1 MPGWPALSPDFGEG
15 WGMLST
21 PFCREP
27 RSAGKL
33 ALGRSSMG
41 SMNPALTFLAT
52 TLQVLAFLG
61 ILAPHSSDIGD
72 AQTAGKDLRNT
83 SVQELSSENDA
94 HSRGILGASS
104 SRPV

>member
-1 MPGWPALSPDFGEG
+1 
-15 WGMLST
+15 MLST

-33 ALGRSSMG
+33 AVGRSSMG
-41 SMNPALTFLAT
+41 SMNPALTFLGT
-52 TLQVLAFLG
+52 TLQVLAF
-61 ILAPHSSDIGD
+61 PEDFKPRNSSDIGD

-83 SVQELSSENDA
+83 SVQEVFSENDA